1 MSYEGSLG
9 GEKVLIELVGAMA
22 GRLTEPT
29 TTTTSE
35 ELCVLNY
42 NWTASGNNI
51 ATI

>member
-1 MSYEGSLG
+1 MSYEGSIG

-22 GRLTEPT
+22 GRLTT

-42 NWTASGNNI
+42 NWTAGNNI